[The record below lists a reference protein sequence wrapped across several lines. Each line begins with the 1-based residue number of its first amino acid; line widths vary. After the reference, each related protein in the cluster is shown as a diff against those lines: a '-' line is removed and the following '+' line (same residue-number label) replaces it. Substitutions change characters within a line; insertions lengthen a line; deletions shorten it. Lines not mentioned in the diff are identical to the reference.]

1 MPGPVM
7 LIIRDGWGINPGGKA
22 KAKENGDATLLAR
35 TPFHDQLYHDYP
47 GSKLSASGPDVGLPE
62 GQMGNSE
69 VGHLNLG
76 AGRIVYQ
83 DFTRINKAIAAG
95 ELDRNSVA
103 QETFAAARG
112 HRLHLLGLVSDGGV
126 HSHYDH
132 MIALANAARKAGVE
146 DIFVHAFT
154 DGRDTSPTGG
164 AGFLK
169 TCEKE
174 LKKSGA
180 KIVTIVGRYF
190 AMDRDRRWDRTK
202 KAWDAV
208 VLGRGEVCK
217 DSPSQALHRQYKAGK
232 TDEFMPPLIF
242 AHPNEQRV
250 RDADVVLF
258 FNFRA
263 DRARQLSQAFLFKD
277 FDGFDREVWP
287 QVKFTSLTQ
296 YDVRYSSPFIFV
308 PEELRNILGELVS
321 KAGKSQLRIA
331 ETEKYA
337 HVTYFF
343 NGGVEKPF
351 AGEERLLVPS
361 PKVATYDLK
370 PEMSAFEVT
379 DELLKRID
387 KFDLIIL
394 NFANPDMVG
403 HTGVVE
409 AGIKAVEAV
418 DQCCAKI
425 IPRLLELDGK
435 AIVTA
440 DHGNCEL
447 MRNPD
452 GSPNTAHTTNL
463 VHFIYVANN
472 AKKFRCNDGI
482 LADVAPT
489 LLFML
494 GMDKP
499 SDMTGRSLLCRLE

>member
-1 MPGPVM
+1 MAGPVM

-35 TPFHDQLYHDYP
+35 TPFHDQLYRDYP
-47 GSKLSASGPDVGLPE
+47 AGKLNASGADVGLPE

-76 AGRIVYQ
+76 AGRIVLQ
-83 DFTRINKAIAAG
+83 DLTRINKAIAAG
-95 ELDRNSVA
+95 ELDRNRVA

-132 MIALANAARKAGVE
+132 MIALANAAKAAGVE
-146 DIFVHAFT
+146 DIFVHGFT
-154 DGRDTSPTGG
+154 DGRDASPTGG
-164 AGFLK
+164 RECLK
-169 TCEKE
+169 TCKEK
-174 LKKSGA
+174 LRPSGA
-180 KIVTIVGRYF
+180 RIVTVVGRYF

-208 VLGRGEVCK
+208 VLGRGEICK
-217 DSPSQALHRQYKAGK
+217 DSPSQALDRQYKAGK

-242 AHPNEQRV
+242 AHANEQRV
-250 RDADVVLF
+250 RDGDVVLF

-263 DRARQLSQAFLFKD
+263 DRARQLSQAFLLKD
-277 FDGFDREVWP
+277 FDGFNREIWP
-287 QVKFTSLTQ
+287 QVKFTSLTE
-296 YDVRYSSPFIFV
+296 YDVRFSSPYIF
-308 PEELRNILGELVS
+308 PPADLKNILGDLVS
-321 KAGKSQLRIA
+321 SAGKTQLRIA

-351 AGEERLLVPS
+351 PGEERLLVPS

-418 DQCCAKI
+418 DKCCSRI
-425 IPRLLELDGK
+425 IPKLLELGGK

-440 DHGNCEL
+440 DHGNCEQ
-447 MRNPD
+447 MRNAD

-463 VHFIYVANN
+463 VHCIYVAND
-472 AKKFRCNDGI
+472 AKQFKVRDGI

-489 LLFML
+489 LLFLL
-494 GMDKP
+494 GMEKP
-499 SDMTGRSLLCRLE
+499 TEMTGQTLLCPL